1 MALRSAT
8 ILLPLA
14 VVVAFLTLA
23 PSFVPAA
30 NKVEP
35 SLRGSAVLTSGTL
48 AVLMDL
54 DPVRRS
60 LGHLQRLGRKAGLQV
75 LKRLQQ

>member
-1 MALRSAT
+1 MKQGSKNKWLR
-8 ILLPLA
+8 PLA

-35 SLRGSAVLTSGTL
+35 SLRGSATCL
-48 AVLMDL
+48 
-54 DPVRRS
+54 
-60 LGHLQRLGRKAGLQV
+60 
-75 LKRLQQ
+75 